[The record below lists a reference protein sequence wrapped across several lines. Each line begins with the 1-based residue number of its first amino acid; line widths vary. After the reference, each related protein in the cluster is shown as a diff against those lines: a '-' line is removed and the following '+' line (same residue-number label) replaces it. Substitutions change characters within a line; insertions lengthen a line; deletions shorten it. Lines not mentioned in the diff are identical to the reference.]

1 MKLPGY
7 KFGDQESE
15 SLRKSFIILNDM
27 ILEKEGD
34 LEGQELTLLLE
45 NFFVQKNYVNYRNSF
60 NKLNINDLIGE
71 LKDLFYSMN

>member
-1 MKLPGY
+1 
-7 KFGDQESE
+7 
-15 SLRKSFIILNDM
+15 M

-60 NKLNINDLIGE
+60 NKLNINDLIVE